1 MLKFDNYDIKP
12 LDSNTYIGKSFKDTN
27 DTVYISTKYQG
38 VFIKLT
44 DDGKQTITS
53 VTKDKFK
60 EIFAKHTDA
69 WLTPNVYNV
78 ELELYMLLLTKER

>member
-1 MLKFDNYDIKP
+1 MLTFNNYDIKQ
-12 LDSNTYIGKSFKDTN
+12 LDSNTHIGKSFKDTN
-27 DTVYISTKYQG
+27 DTVYISTKYPG

-53 VTKDKFK
+53 ITKDKFK
-60 EIFAKHTDA
+60 EIFAKYIDA
-69 WLTPNVYNV
+69 WLTPSVYNV